1 MPATRA
7 DYRERF
13 YSRYVDSHMRRLRDM
28 TAAGIRNDFPVLRKT
43 VAPFLPRN
51 RNADILDLGCGFG
64 TLVAFLHQLGYV
76 NARGIDGSPE
86 MVRVAAR
93 LGISGITEGDIVD
106 HLETAAG
113 SYDMIIAL
121 DVVEH
126 FKKDELLRLLEMI
139 HHALRPHGTFLLQTP
154 NGLSHY
160 GRWYGVLDF
169 THEIILDEE
178 STQQC
183 LNVAG
188 FENVAVR
195 PVPPVVH
202 GIASA
207 IRASFWFFWQAFLKL
222 SLAVEAGWVPGQVF
236 TPNLIAVATK
246 GSLRERS

>member
-1 MPATRA
+1 MPATKA

-13 YSRYVDSHMRRLRDM
+13 YRSYVDSHMQRLRDL
-28 TAAGIRNDFPVLRKT
+28 TPAGIRNDFPVLRKT
-43 VAPFLPRN
+43 VAPFLPGD
-51 RNADILDLGCGFG
+51 RNADILDLGCGYG
-64 TLVAFLHQLGYV
+64 TLIAFLHQLGYV
-76 NARGIDGSPE
+76 NARGIDNSPE

-93 LGISGITEGDIVD
+93 LGIGGVNQADIFEY
-106 HLETAAG
+106 LETAAG
-113 SYDMIIAL
+113 AFDMIIAL
-121 DVVEH
+121 DVIEH
-126 FKKDELLRLLEMI
+126 FQKDEVLRLLEMI
-139 HHALRPHGTFLLQTP
+139 HHALRPRGTFLLQTP

-160 GRWYGVLDF
+160 GRWYGSFDF
-169 THEIILDEE
+169 THEIILDAE

-188 FENVAVR
+188 FENVTVR

-207 IRASFWFFWQAFLKL
+207 IRASFWYFWQPFLRL

-246 GSLRERS
+246 GSPSEHS